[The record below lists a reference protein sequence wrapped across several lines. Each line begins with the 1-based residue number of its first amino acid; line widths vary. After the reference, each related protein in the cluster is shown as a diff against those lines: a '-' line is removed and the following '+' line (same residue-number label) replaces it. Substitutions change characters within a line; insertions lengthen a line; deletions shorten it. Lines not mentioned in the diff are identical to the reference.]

1 MTVANWRS
9 LIPADDLAHYERVW
23 EREQETARAAER
35 DGVTYRYIPWHEA
48 RGNRSLIG
56 QKAVRAYWIAG
67 FGKLPWGH
75 QHAHA
80 FAFAFEP
87 IANIGPNFIAFEKSG
102 SGSMIT
108 YDTICIQER
117 VQD

>member
-9 LIPADDLAHYERVW
+9 LIPADELAHYEGVW
-23 EREQETARAAER
+23 TREQETARAAER
-35 DGVTYRYIPWHEA
+35 EGVTYRYIPWYEA
-48 RGNRSLIG
+48 RGDRSLIG
-56 QKAVRAYWIAG
+56 RTAVRAYWITG
-67 FGKLPWGH
+67 GKLPWGH
-75 QHAHA
+75 QHAHGY
-80 FAFAFEP
+80 AFAFEL
-87 IANIGPNFIAFEKSG
+87 ITNIGPNFIAFEKSG